1 MTSHREGNAVSDP
14 LPTIGLIGLGLM
26 GQGFARRLVRLGY
39 PVVGFDSLDE
49 KVADAAGLGVA
60 AAASPAD
67 VAQRADLVLMSV
79 TTTAAVAAVVE
90 GPQGILGVDKPR
102 ARVLVDHSTTEI
114 DTTRSLAAQVD
125 ARGRMAFVDAPVSG
139 GPAAA
144 EEGSLAIMAGGRDDA
159 ILAIRPVMDKLGRF
173 THMGAVGA
181 GQATKLVNQALV
193 LTNYC
198 VMAEA
203 LRLAEAYGV
212 DAARIPHALA
222 TGHAGSN
229 LLPILFERMIA
240 RDFAPRG
247 YARQVLKDLEM
258 LNAAAQSKHLAMPM
272 ASQALTL
279 FRMLV
284 AQGGSELDATAIL
297 TLLAEVPRER
307 RQ

>member
-1 MTSHREGNAVSDP
+1 MSSSI
-14 LPTIGLIGLGLM
+14 PTIGLVGLGLM
-26 GQGFARRLVRLGY
+26 GQGFAKRLLRLGY
-39 PVVGFDSLDE
+39 PVVGFDILRE
-49 KVADAAGLGVA
+49 KVADAARLGVA

-67 VAQRADLVLMSV
+67 MAQRADLMLMSV

-90 GPQGILGVDKPR
+90 GPQGIVSVAKPR

-114 DTTRSLAAQVD
+114 ETTRSLAAQID
-125 ARGRMAFVDAPVSG
+125 ARADMTFVDAPVSG
-139 GPAAA
+139 GPNAA
-144 EEGSLAIMAGGRDDA
+144 EEGSLAIMAGGKDDA
-159 ILAIRPVMDKLGRF
+159 IAAIRPVMDKLGRF
-173 THMGAVGA
+173 THMGGVGA

-198 VMAEA
+198 VIAEA

-212 DAARIPHALA
+212 DAARVPHALA

-229 LLPILFERMIA
+229 LLPLLFERMIA

-258 LNAAAQSKHLAMPM
+258 LNAAAQSRHLAMPM

-284 AQGGSELDATAIL
+284 GQGGSDLDATAVL
-297 TLLAEVPRER
+297 TLLPEVAPER
-307 RQ
+307 HQ